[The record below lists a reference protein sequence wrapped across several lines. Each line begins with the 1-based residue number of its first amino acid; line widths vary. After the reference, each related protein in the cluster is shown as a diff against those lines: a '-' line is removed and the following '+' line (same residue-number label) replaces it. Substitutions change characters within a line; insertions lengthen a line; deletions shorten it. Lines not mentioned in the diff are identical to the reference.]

1 MKKILFALL
10 CTFPFLFAG
19 CAEESTTT
27 GGGNITPP
35 PTETN
40 LTVSGVSEEYFIP
53 IADAT
58 SSTPRAYSI
67 TFYIS
72 NNTANTYNN
81 VQITPVFTDENNHIL
96 TAADGLNYTVGIEN
110 DPKDFT
116 IGSLHTATIRITYT
130 GTQKMNVKF
139 QVEVSSDNMPTE
151 KFSFNTANF
160 LSHLQA
166 FLYTNDGTSESIT
179 PITADTIVQSTT
191 TSNIKIIFKISMTI
205 NGTATF
211 KVMLKG
217 STSGSGTVDIPLE
230 PLTLQ
235 DKTTI
240 SPCSAA
246 SSPDL
251 FYVRL
256 QERCYVEIQPNSTD
270 KWTYNFIGSSGAET
284 TPSGYKPTDAINIQ
298 VQ

>member
-1 MKKILFALL
+1 MKKFLFALL

-19 CAEESTTT
+19 CGDDSPNNTT
-27 GGGNITPP
+27 GGNIAPTP
-35 PTETN
+35 TATK

-53 IADAT
+53 IVDGT
-58 SSTPRAYSI
+58 SGRSYH
-67 TFYIS
+67 IS
-72 NNTANTYNN
+72 FNINNKTANDYTNI
-81 VQITPVFTDENNHIL
+81 QIKPVFTDESNHVL
-96 TAADGLNYTVGIEN
+96 TEADGLNYTFNFAYDIT
-110 DPKDFT
+110 DSLKDSS
-116 IGSLHTATIRITYT
+116 IATNLYITYT

-151 KFSFNTANF
+151 ILELNTANF

-191 TSNIKIIFKISMTI
+191 TYGIKIIFKLSMTF
-205 NGTATF
+205 GDGAGAYRV
-211 KVMLKG
+211 KLKG
-217 STSGSGTVDIPLE
+217 STSDSGIVDIPFE

-240 SPCSAA
+240 PPCNAE
-246 SSPDL
+246 SSTDS

-256 QERCYVEIQPNSTD
+256 QERCYVEILPRSPD
-270 KWTYNFIGSSGAET
+270 KWTYNFINSSGTEIT
-284 TPSGYKPTDAINIQ
+284 LNGYKPTDPININ